1 MPDLTKHVSSA
12 DAGRTVGQVLKTDFR
27 VSASMLKKLKSGC
40 LISVNGMF
48 ARTNQILRE
57 GDLVRAALGSLPES
71 ADAVPPDDTPI
82 SILYED
88 SALIALDKQ
97 AGIIVHPSTA
107 QATGT
112 VANGLARYYR
122 ARGYSAKIH
131 PVSRLDR
138 ETTGVILFAKDS
150 HTKQLM
156 SSAMKR
162 REYAKE
168 YVAIASGAPH
178 PASGAV
184 ELPIGRAPGSIMLR
198 RVDAMGK
205 PAKTSYEVIARA
217 GQWSLV
223 KLFPVTGRT
232 HQIRVHMAALGCPLL
247 ADGLYNGTE
256 PSAVGT
262 ELRAT
267 GTGSSAAGAEPS
279 AVGTELRA
287 AGTGSSAAGTELSAA
302 SAGPGDVGA
311 IPGAIRALSNAV
323 GPDAN
328 TADASQCAAC
338 ASSGAACALTLAAS
352 PSLACSAASAP
363 PCPALPGGAM
373 RRQALHAWRVSFAH
387 PYSNEQIT
395 IKAPPPQDFL
405 RTAAL
410 LFDLKM

>member
-1 MPDLTKHVSSA
+1 MPDLTKHVSCA
-12 DAGRTVGQVLKTDFR
+12 DAGKTVGQVLKNDFR
-27 VSASMLKKLKSGC
+27 ISASMLKKLKAGC
-40 LISVNGMF
+40 LISVNGLF

-57 GDLVRAALGSLPES
+57 GDTVLAALGSLPES

-97 AGIIVHPSTA
+97 ADIIVHPSTA

-122 ARGYSAKIH
+122 AKGYSSKIH

-168 YVAIASGAPH
+168 YVAIASGAPS

-198 RVDAMGK
+198 RVDAAGK
-205 PAKTSYEVIARA
+205 PAKTYYEVMARA

-232 HQIRVHMAALGCPLL
+232 HQLRVHMAALGCPLL
-247 ADGLYNGTE
+247 ADGLY
-256 PSAVGT
+256 S
-262 ELRAT
+262 
-267 GTGSSAAGAEPS
+267 GADP
-279 AVGTELRA
+279 
-287 AGTGSSAAGTELSAA
+287 SAAGTFSGVAGTFSVGAGAISGAASTCPSLLAATPGPALPYDTSAISDAA
-302 SAGPGDVGA
+302 SAC
-311 IPGAIRALSNAV
+311 L
-323 GPDAN
+323 
-328 TADASQCAAC
+328 
-338 ASSGAACALTLAAS
+338 GAACADSCAACESSCAGPCAAAMPLS
-352 PSLACSAASAP
+352 PLPLQQRAATP
-363 PCPALPGGAM
+363 GPALPVGAM
-373 RRQALHAWRVSFAH
+373 SRQALHAWRVSFAH

-405 RTAAL
+405 RTVAL
-410 LFDLKM
+410 LFGPLFGRSL